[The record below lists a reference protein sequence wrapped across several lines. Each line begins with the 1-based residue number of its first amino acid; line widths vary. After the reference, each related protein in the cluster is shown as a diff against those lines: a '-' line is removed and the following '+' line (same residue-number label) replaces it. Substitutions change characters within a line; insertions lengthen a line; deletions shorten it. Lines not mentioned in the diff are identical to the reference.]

1 MRQTKGPSNWHL
13 LFSFLFCLVITGC
26 GSGGGGGIPPV
37 PAPTNDV
44 NTTGDL
50 IIGDDDPFEVVYVG
64 PQTRHFHT
72 GNVYIINSGTLRVDG
87 GEFHLKGEDT
97 NIWVT
102 DQGRMLFENGA
113 FLHYEQSYI
122 AQHNIIGSGSGSV
135 ELYDTRVDCDGSID
149 FVHMTEN
156 ASFTAK
162 DTTYDDWTTWYLYDQ
177 SSLILERVM
186 YAGDIVF
193 YDSPTIRIKDTFT
206 VMPWLYFPAGSVVD
220 TDFPAPSL
228 SLPVSKTINNG
239 QPGFSGIPWSFEVE
253 NCLNVAW
260 GIHPCAGSNVTIR
273 DTLPLTMV
281 LFPFMGSGTF
291 AVQDVFQNATYYA
304 DETIPVSDRTL
315 RLVNTRVT
323 WWKVDAK
330 ESATVTADNIIFS
343 EMMVHDS
350 AAVFATNS
358 ICEGQTV
365 HLGVKDDG
373 FVHFR
378 EGEVWSY
385 VSAWQNAT
393 MVLENTKVDWTL
405 GDYIYQKH
413 NIAHGGSRLYCLNT
427 DFNEYYP
434 EAVDAAL
441 AMYERIDSPTTG
453 ETVGKGVIPIYG
465 SAWTA
470 NGPLSPHSFK
480 LYSLAWAPA
489 GGSDWT
495 PIEISDT
502 PVEWGILGWWN
513 TSFLSSGMYQLK
525 LTILVNGVQ
534 SSHPTNQFPLIIKD
548 IGVK

>member
-1 MRQTKGPSNWHL
+1 MRQTRGPSNWYL

-26 GSGGGGGIPPV
+26 GNGGGGGIPPV
-37 PAPTNDV
+37 LPPTNDIHTEG
-44 NTTGDL
+44 NL

-64 PQTRHFHT
+64 PETRHFHT
-72 GNVYIINSGTLRVDG
+72 GDVYIIDSGTLWVDG

-102 DQGRMLFENGA
+102 DQGRMVFENGA
-113 FLHYEQSYI
+113 LLHYEQSYI
-122 AQHNIIGSGSGSV
+122 AQHNIIGAGSGSV
-135 ELYDTRVDCDGSID
+135 EFYDTHVDCDGSID

-156 ASFTAK
+156 SSFTAK

-177 SSLILERVM
+177 SSLTLERVM

-206 VMPWLYFPAGSVVD
+206 VMPWLYFPAESVVD
-220 TDFPAPSL
+220 TSFPPPSL
-228 SLPVSKTINNG
+228 WTPVSKTINND
-239 QPGFSGIPWSFEVE
+239 QPGFSGIPWSLEVE

-260 GIHPCAGSNVTIR
+260 GVHPTAGSNVTIR

-281 LFPFMGSGTF
+281 LFPFMGNGSF
-291 AVQDVFQNATYYA
+291 AVQDVFQNRTYYA

-315 RLVNTRVT
+315 RLINTQVT

-343 EMMVHDS
+343 EMMIHDS

-373 FVHFR
+373 FVHFKD
-378 EGEVWSY
+378 GEVWSY
-385 VSAWQNAT
+385 VSVWQNAT

-405 GDYIYQKH
+405 GDYIYQKR

-453 ETVGKGVIPIYG
+453 ETVEKGLIPIYG
-465 SAWTA
+465 AAWTA

-480 LYSLAWAPA
+480 LYSVAWAPA

-495 PIEISDT
+495 VIKISDT

-513 TSFLSSGMYQLK
+513 TSSLSGMYQLR
-525 LTILVNGVQ
+525 LIILVNGVQ
-534 SSHPTNQFPLIIKD
+534 SSHPTYQFPLIIKD
-548 IGVK
+548 ITVQ